1 MRAAAQSNAH
11 YHPRNKVR
19 GSSGGSI
26 VQFPSHGSTQMIER
40 VFDASP
46 LALCVLD
53 PSLRIIMANDATLRI
68 FKADKA
74 DVANRSVVEFLP
86 GAAGLLQNCLDL
98 AKKGSALPDRPMS
111 WRGAHY
117 HLSFGV
123 TRDAGGQVTELFIA
137 ALDVTR
143 RARMERQLRDAR
155 RNLVATSRHDHLT
168 GLLNRRGF
176 DAVLHREVR
185 RARRQ
190 GTPLSLVSI
199 DIDWFKAYNDT
210 LGHPAGDKCLRLVA
224 CALRTC
230 MQRAG
235 DAASR
240 YGGEEFV
247 IILPDT
253 DLDGALAVA
262 EKCRRALDGLDISH
276 PGSPKGRV
284 TVSIGICATKP
295 TLAGGAAASDAA
307 ALMERADR
315 ALYQAKNRGRD
326 RVEVAIAQ

>member
-1 MRAAAQSNAH
+1 MRAAAKIGVV
-11 YHPRNKVR
+11 YHPRSKVQ
-19 GSSGGSI
+19 GSGGGLL
-26 VQFPSHGSTQMIER
+26 VQFPSHDNRQMMER

-53 PSLRIIMANDATLRI
+53 PALRIIMANEAAMSIL
-68 FKADKA
+68 KADRA
-74 DVANRSVVEFLP
+74 DLSNKSVLDFLP
-86 GAAGLLQNCLDL
+86 AAAGLLQNCLDL
-98 AKKGSALPDRPMS
+98 AKKGSVLPDREMS

-123 TRDAGGQVTELFIA
+123 TRDAGGHVTELFVT

-143 RARMERQLRDAR
+143 RAKIERQLRDAR
-155 RNLVATSRHDHLT
+155 RSLVATSRHDHLT

-176 DAVLHREVR
+176 DVAFHREVR

-190 GTPLSLVSI
+190 GTALSLVSI

-224 CALRTC
+224 CALRAC
-230 MQRAG
+230 LKRAG

-240 YGGEEFV
+240 YGGEEFL

-262 EKCRRALDGLDISH
+262 EKCRRALDGLDIPH

-284 TVSIGICATKP
+284 TVSIGVCTTNADG
-295 TLAGGAAASDAA
+295 LAVSDAA

-315 ALYQAKNRGRD
+315 ALYEAKNRGRD

>member
-1 MRAAAQSNAH
+1 MRAAAKIGVV
-11 YHPRNKVR
+11 YHPRSKVQ
-19 GSSGGSI
+19 GSGGGLL
-26 VQFPSHGSTQMIER
+26 VQFPSHDNRQMMER

-53 PSLRIIMANDATLRI
+53 PALRIIMANEAAMSIL
-68 FKADKA
+68 KADRA
-74 DVANRSVVEFLP
+74 DLSNKSVLDFLP
-86 GAAGLLQNCLDL
+86 AAAGLLQNCLDL
-98 AKKGSALPDRPMS
+98 AKKGSALPDRQMS

-123 TRDAGGQVTELFIA
+123 TRNAGGHVTELFVT

-143 RARMERQLRDAR
+143 RAKIERQLRDAR
-155 RNLVATSRHDHLT
+155 RSLVATSRHDHLT

-176 DAVLHREVR
+176 DAAFHREVR

-190 GTPLSLVSI
+190 GTALSLVSI

-224 CALRTC
+224 CALRAC
-230 MQRAG
+230 LQRAG

-253 DLDGALAVA
+253 DVDGALAVA
-262 EKCRRALDGLDISH
+262 EKCRRALDGLDIPH

-284 TVSIGICATKP
+284 TVSIGVCTTNADGLT
-295 TLAGGAAASDAA
+295 ANDAA
-307 ALMERADR
+307 ALMERTDR
-315 ALYQAKNRGRD
+315 ALYEAKNRGRD

>member
-1 MRAAAQSNAH
+1 MRAAAKIGVV
-11 YHPRNKVR
+11 YHPRSKVQ
-19 GSSGGSI
+19 GSGGGLL
-26 VQFPSHGSTQMIER
+26 VQFPSHDNRQMMER

-53 PSLRIIMANDATLRI
+53 PALRIIMANEAAMSIL
-68 FKADKA
+68 KADRA
-74 DVANRSVVEFLP
+74 DLSNKSVLDFLP
-86 GAAGLLQNCLDL
+86 AAAGLLQNCLDL
-98 AKKGSALPDRPMS
+98 AKKGSALPDRQMS

-123 TRDAGGQVTELFIA
+123 TRNAGGHVTELFVT

-143 RARMERQLRDAR
+143 RAKIERQLRDAR
-155 RNLVATSRHDHLT
+155 RSLVATSRHDHLT

-176 DAVLHREVR
+176 DAAFHREVR

-190 GTPLSLVSI
+190 RTALSLVSI

-224 CALRTC
+224 CALRAC
-230 MQRAG
+230 LQRAG

-253 DLDGALAVA
+253 DVDGALAVA
-262 EKCRRALDGLDISH
+262 EKCRRALDGLDIPH

-284 TVSIGICATKP
+284 TVSIGVCTTNADGLT
-295 TLAGGAAASDAA
+295 ANDAA
-307 ALMERADR
+307 ALMERTDR
-315 ALYQAKNRGRD
+315 ALYEAKNRGRD

>member
-1 MRAAAQSNAH
+1 MRAAAKIGVV
-11 YHPRNKVR
+11 YHPRSKVQ
-19 GSSGGSI
+19 GSGGGLL
-26 VQFPSHGSTQMIER
+26 VQFPSHDNRQMMER

-53 PSLRIIMANDATLRI
+53 PALRIIMANEAAMSIL
-68 FKADKA
+68 KADRA
-74 DVANRSVVEFLP
+74 DLSNKSVLDFLP
-86 GAAGLLQNCLDL
+86 AAAGLLQNCLDL
-98 AKKGSALPDRPMS
+98 AKKGSALPDRQMS

-123 TRDAGGQVTELFIA
+123 TRNAGGHVTELFVT

-143 RARMERQLRDAR
+143 RAKIERQLRDAR
-155 RNLVATSRHDHLT
+155 RSLVATSRHDHLT

-176 DAVLHREVR
+176 DAAFHREVR

-190 GTPLSLVSI
+190 RTALSLVSI

-224 CALRTC
+224 CALRAC
-230 MQRAG
+230 LQRAG

-240 YGGEEFV
+240 YGGEEFL

-253 DLDGALAVA
+253 DVDGALAVA
-262 EKCRRALDGLDISH
+262 EKCRRALDGLDIPH

-284 TVSIGICATKP
+284 TVSIGVCTTNADGLT
-295 TLAGGAAASDAA
+295 ANDAA
-307 ALMERADR
+307 ALMERTDR
-315 ALYQAKNRGRD
+315 ALYEAKNRGRD
-326 RVEVAIAQ
+326 RVEVAIAE

>member
-1 MRAAAQSNAH
+1 MRAAAKIGVVYRPHSKFQ
-11 YHPRNKVR
+11 
-19 GSSGGSI
+19 GSGGLL
-26 VQFPSHGSTQMIER
+26 VQFPSHDNRQTIER

-53 PSLRIIMANDATLRI
+53 PALRIIMANEAARGIL
-68 FKADKA
+68 KADRA
-74 DVANRSVVEFLP
+74 DLSNKSVLEFFP
-86 GAAGLLQNCLDL
+86 AAAGQLQNCLDL
-98 AKKGSALPDRPMS
+98 AKKGSALPDRQIS
-111 WRGAHY
+111 WRGSHY

-123 TRDAGGQVTELFIA
+123 TRDAGGHVTELFVT

-143 RARMERQLRDAR
+143 RARIERQLRDAR
-155 RNLVATSRHDHLT
+155 RSLVATSRRDHLT

-176 DAVLHREVR
+176 DAAFHRELR

-190 GTPLSLVSI
+190 GSSLSLVSI

-210 LGHPAGDKCLRLVA
+210 LGHPAGDKCLRLVG

-230 MQRAG
+230 LQRAG

-247 IILPDT
+247 LILPDT

-262 EKCRRALDGLDISH
+262 EKCRRALDGLDIPH

-284 TVSIGICATKP
+284 TVSIGVCATAP
-295 TLAGGAAASDAA
+295 GNADGPGSSDGAT
-307 ALMERADR
+307 LMERTDR

-326 RVEVAIAQ
+326 RVEVATAQ